1 MKLNYIPGLA
11 LRFFP
16 GNTRELYDGA
26 APYDATN
33 SKVVIM
39 TGAAPTETEL
49 WNLTDLE
56 AFVTANESK
65 VVYRETCTF
74 NFTYNSHKHQRVI
87 QRMPIDSTPFT
98 ALVAS
103 QAQPTYTQEEIGTGA
118 IKTDNSLYALIY
130 FKDKDTTLNVA
141 DNDMIMLIPNV
152 GTQPDD
158 FVSLSSVNFT
168 ADDSLYLKNIT
179 VSLFQGYQITDAVIM
194 GDIPDPENPGEII
207 TGQIAT
213 KKSFYYNKVWGNRIS
228 EAYRDCFIS
237 RTTFHFKIS
246 GIPGSTIM
254 ATQANSLNYL
264 QDIAVGISGT
274 SSVPVFNLRE
284 YDPVNRIWK
293 NNVLPVTPSNTSP
306 IYKGFL
312 ANGSLINLLDEI
324 NARSILNQFGSFN
337 TLVHTGTTLSLSATH
352 RFAYMVGSIYQTPY
366 MHIDSKLPLM
376 DLIPGLIAKY
386 VLNINMFTPGHK
398 ISLVQ
403 LLIELGFDEGMVNSA
418 INSIVPIDFD
428 LTKYSSA
435 FDKDTGILT
444 IQNNSPAK
452 LLTRFKKTIHNPTN
466 EQLYIV
472 LPRYLSRGALEFGY
486 DLTFGLNGAT
496 SGAYGSISSVS
507 FPATQKVID
516 GEAIDIN
523 TQRIRQQDYTAVSIG
538 LTGNGKTDLEYDHL
552 TMIDYIDSF
561 TTMVK
566 IPNKF

>member
-16 GNTRELYDGA
+16 GNTRELYDGVDSYNA
-26 APYDATN
+26 AN

-87 QRMPIDSTPFT
+87 QRMPIDTTPFT
-98 ALVAS
+98 PLVS
-103 QAQPTYTQEEIGTGA
+103 FQAQPTYTQEEIDAGA
-118 IKTDNSLYALIY
+118 IKTDNSIYALIY
-130 FKDKDTTLNVA
+130 FKDKDTTLNVVG
-141 DNDMIMLIPNV
+141 NDMIMLIPNV

-168 ADDSLYLKNIT
+168 AGDSLYLKNIT
-179 VSLFQGYQITDAVIM
+179 ISLFQGYQITDAIIM

-207 TGQIAT
+207 TGPIAT
-213 KKSFYYNKVWGNRIS
+213 KKSFYYNKVWGNRVS

-237 RTTFHFKIS
+237 RTSFQFKAS
-246 GIPGSTIM
+246 TSTIIVP
-254 ATQANSLNYL
+254 QANSLNYL
-264 QDIAVGISGT
+264 QDLAAGT
-274 SSVPVFNLRE
+274 SGSAGVPIFNLRE
-284 YDPVNRIWK
+284 YDPVNMIWK
-293 NNVLPVTPSNTSP
+293 SNMLPSTPSNNAQ

-312 ANGSLINLLDEI
+312 ANESLINLLDEI
-324 NARSILNQFGSFN
+324 NTKSILNQFGSFN
-337 TLVHTGTTLSLSATH
+337 TLVHTGTTLSLSTTH
-352 RFAYMVGSIYQTPY
+352 RFIYLIGSSYQTPY
-366 MHIDSKLPLM
+366 TNIASKLPLM

-386 VLNINMFTPGHK
+386 ILNINIFTPGHK

-403 LLIELGFDEGMVNSA
+403 LLIELGFDSGMVNSA
-418 INSIVPIDFD
+418 LNSIVPIDFD

-444 IQNNSPAK
+444 IQNSSPAK
-452 LLTRFKKTIHNPTN
+452 LATRFKKTIHNPTN

-472 LPRYLSRGALEFGY
+472 LPRYLSRGALEFGS
-486 DLTFGLNGAT
+486 DLTFGLDGTTTN
-496 SGAYGSISSVS
+496 GAYGSISSVS

-516 GEAIDIN
+516 GEVVDIN
-523 TQRIRQQDYTAVSIG
+523 TQRIRLQDYTALSIG
-538 LTGNGKTDLEYDHL
+538 LTGNGNTDLEYDYL
-552 TMIDYIDSF
+552 AMIDYIDSF
-561 TTMVK
+561 TAMVK

>member
-26 APYDATN
+26 ASYDAVN

-87 QRMPIDSTPFT
+87 QRMPIDSTPFIS
-98 ALVAS
+98 LVAS
-103 QAQPTYTQEEIGTGA
+103 QAQPTYTQEEIEAGA

-130 FKDKDTTLNVA
+130 FKDKDTTLNTA
-141 DNDMIMLIPNV
+141 GNDMIMLVPNV
-152 GTQPDD
+152 GTKPDD
-158 FVSLSSVNFT
+158 FISLSQTSF
-168 ADDSLYLKNIT
+168 AAGASLYLKNIT
-179 VSLFQGYQITDAVIM
+179 ISLFQGYQITDAVIM

-207 TGQIAT
+207 TGPIAT
-213 KKSFYYNKVWGNRIS
+213 KKSFYYNKVWGNRVS
-228 EAYRDCFIS
+228 DAYRDCFIS
-237 RTTFHFKIS
+237 RTSFQFKIS
-246 GIPGSTIM
+246 TPATI
-254 ATQANSLNYL
+254 TVPQTNSLNYL
-264 QDIAVGISGT
+264 QDFAASIDVNK
-274 SSVPVFNLRE
+274 SSIFSLRE
-284 YDPVNRIWK
+284 YDPVNMIWK
-293 NNVLPVTPSNTSP
+293 SNILPVPSNASP

-312 ANGSLINLLDEI
+312 ANESLINLLDEI
-324 NARSILNQFGSFN
+324 NTKSILNQFGSFD
-337 TLVHTGTTLSLSATH
+337 TVVHTGTTLSLSATH
-352 RFAYMVGSIYQTPY
+352 RFAYITGSNYQKPY
-366 MHIDSKLPLM
+366 SAIASKLPLM

-386 VLNINMFTPGHK
+386 ILNINIFTPGHK

-403 LLIELGFDEGMVNSA
+403 LLIELGFDSGMVNSA
-418 INSIVPIDFD
+418 LNSIVPIDFD

-444 IQNNSPAK
+444 VQNSSPAK
-452 LLTRFKKTIHNPTN
+452 LATRFKKTIHNPTN

-486 DLTFGLNGAT
+486 DLTIGLDGSAAI
-496 SGAYGSISSVS
+496 GAYGSISSVS

-516 GEAIDIN
+516 GEVVDIN
-523 TQRIRQQDYTAVSIG
+523 TQRIRLQDYTAISIG
-538 LTGNGKTDLEYDHL
+538 LTGQGNSDIEYDYL

-561 TTMVK
+561 TVMLK

>member
-16 GNTRELYDGA
+16 GNTRELYDGVDS
-26 APYDATN
+26 YNATN

-39 TGAAPTETEL
+39 TGAAPSETEL

-74 NFTYNSHKHQRVI
+74 NFSYNGFKHQRVI
-87 QRMPIDSTPFT
+87 QRMPIDTTPFT
-98 ALVAS
+98 SLVAS
-103 QAQPTYTQEEIGTGA
+103 QAQPTYTQEEIEAGA

-130 FKDKDTTLNVA
+130 FKDKDATLNVA
-141 DNDMIMLIPNV
+141 GNDMIMLIPNV

-168 ADDSLYLKNIT
+168 AGDSLYLKNIT
-179 VSLFQGYQITDAVIM
+179 ISLFQGYQITDAIIM

-207 TGQIAT
+207 TGPIAT

-237 RTTFHFKIS
+237 RTTFQIRTSIPVLNINNNSSTSAYSYVQDYIS
-246 GIPGSTIM
+246 GQSTN
-254 ATQANSLNYL
+254 AFALRKFDSVNGVWENKFLRLSLTP
-264 QDIAVGISGT
+264 AV
-274 SSVPVFNLRE
+274 
-284 YDPVNRIWK
+284 
-293 NNVLPVTPSNTSP
+293 

-312 ANGSLINLLDEI
+312 GNESLVNLIDEI
-324 NARSILNQFGSFN
+324 NSKAILNQFGSL
-337 TLVHTGTTLSLSATH
+337 TDLVHFGGTLALTNTH
-352 RFAYMVGSIYQTPY
+352 RFVYSDNATTPKVAE
-366 MHIDSKLPLM
+366 SFTALSEQKM
-376 DLIPGLIAKY
+376 DLIPGLLVKY
-386 VLNINMFTPGHK
+386 LLLLPVLTTDHK

-403 LLIELGFDEGMVNSA
+403 ILIELGFDEGMVNSA

-452 LLTRFKKTIHNPTN
+452 LVTRFKKTIHNPTN

-472 LPRYLSRGALEFGY
+472 LPRYLNRIAIENPYTSYYGAGVGY
-486 DLTFGLNGAT
+486 G
-496 SGAYGSISSVS
+496 SSISSVS

-538 LTGNGKTDLEYDHL
+538 LTGNGNTDLEYDHL